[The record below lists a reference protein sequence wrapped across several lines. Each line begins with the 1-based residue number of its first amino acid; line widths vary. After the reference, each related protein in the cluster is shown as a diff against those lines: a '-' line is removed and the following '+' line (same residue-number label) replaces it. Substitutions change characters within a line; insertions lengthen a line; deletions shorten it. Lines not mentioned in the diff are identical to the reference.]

1 MMWRYPRQLSN
12 LSGRMWHHRIA
23 FMDKDCG
30 NHVVLSFVRS
40 RCFKNSEL
48 SELLRLERNTNFFP
62 HFADRCLHRG
72 LTGLWLASRKHEL
85 IGSMLAHGTSRPMAD
100 ADSNNANTILSQ
112 NHSSRILSSA

>member
-1 MMWRYPRQLSN
+1 GQSLWHQRWLQL
-12 LSGRMWHHRIA
+12 
-23 FMDKDCG
+23 
-30 NHVVLSFVRS
+30 VRS

-85 IGSMLAHGTSRPMAD
+85 IGSMLAHGKNLPLGIAKDNSAD
-100 ADSNNANTILSQ
+100 MNLRQ